1 MSAGTS
7 MIMGSISSGCA
18 FELLAFFCVKV
29 IIVAIATTDCYETFE
44 EGNHMKSKCSHHTLN
59 ICRFQGCSHRV
70 SLAMCLPQGS
80 ITLANKRYMSMERAE
95 CALFQRSLEFPLLPF
110 SQCVPRT
117 YGEIPQKSASAG
129 WWTWISQARIYLMS
143 SVLSAVLRDIFSAL
157 CCSLASIFIEAS
169 QETLTTEPTWNT

>member
-1 MSAGTS
+1 
-7 MIMGSISSGCA
+7 
-18 FELLAFFCVKV
+18 
-29 IIVAIATTDCYETFE
+29 
-44 EGNHMKSKCSHHTLN
+44 MKLRCSHHTLN

-80 ITLANKRYMSMERAE
+80 IITLANKRYMSMERAE

-129 WWTWISQARIYLMS
+129 WWTWISQAHTYLMS
-143 SVLSAVLRDIFSAL
+143 SVLSAVLRDIFFCFMLQPS
-157 CCSLASIFIEAS
+157 SIFIEAS